1 MWWDLRHGSRAWVC
15 FSVHILVVFLPI
27 IDPKTQWNL
36 SLQGPV
42 TFEDVAVYF
51 SQEEW
56 GLLSLTQRSL
66 YRDVMLENFALIGSL
81 GKSHFSPTDRP
92 PLPFLYGKLCLS

>member
-1 MWWDLRHGSRAWVC
+1 MWWDLRHGSWRGC

-42 TFEDVAVYF
+42 TSRMYWYF

-66 YRDVMLENFALIGSL
+66 YLQMLCWRILYSL
-81 GKSHFSPTDRP
+81 AH
-92 PLPFLYGKLCLS
+92 